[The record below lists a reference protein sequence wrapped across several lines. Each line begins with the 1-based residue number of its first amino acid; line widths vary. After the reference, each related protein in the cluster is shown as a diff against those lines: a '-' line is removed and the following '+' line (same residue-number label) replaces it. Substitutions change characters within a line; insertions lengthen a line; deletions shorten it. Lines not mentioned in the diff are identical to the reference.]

1 MKRTDLLKQVVP
13 LDLEGLEVL
22 DGEMLFVTGGFGV
35 YASGG
40 NGCGCSCS
48 CSVESVNFYLNVGDL
63 VTKNYWKAKIFLS
76 SVH

>member
-22 DGEMLFVTGGFGV
+22 EGEMLLITGGFGL
-35 YASGG
+35 YSSGG

-48 CSVESVNFYLNVGDL
+48 GGSGCGCGCEYSNGSGCGCGCVSTG
-63 VTKNYWKAKIFLS
+63 S
-76 SVH
+76 

>member
-22 DGEMLFVTGGFGV
+22 EGEMLLITGGFGL
-35 YASGG
+35 YSSGG

-48 CSVESVNFYLNVGDL
+48 VESVNF
-63 VTKNYWKAKIFLS
+63 
-76 SVH
+76 

>member
-1 MKRTDLLKQVVP
+1 MKRIDLLKQVVP

-48 CSVESVNFYLNVGDL
+48 GGSGCGCGCGCDCNCS
-63 VTKNYWKAKIFLS
+63 TS
-76 SVH
+76 SSSSKSC